1 MPDAPPHPARP
12 VAVVTGGSR
21 GIGLGVAQELAKGGF
36 DLVING
42 RRPAADVADAISELE
57 SLGAAVLYV
66 AADIADAGDRQ
77 NLVDRAVERFGRI
90 DALVNNAGVAP
101 NVRADILDAG
111 EESFERLVKINTQG
125 PYFLTQAV
133 ARQMKR
139 QHEADATW
147 RGSVVFVTSVSAT
160 TASVN
165 RGDYCLSKAAL
176 AMATQLWAVRLAEF
190 GVGVYEVRPGV
201 IKTDMT
207 AGVSDKYDKLLAD
220 GLAVE
225 RRWGLPADVGRA
237 VLPLANGQL
246 SYATGSVVMVD
257 GGLTIPRL

>member
-1 MPDAPPHPARP
+1 MSDLNRK
-12 VAVVTGGSR
+12 VALVTGGSR
-21 GIGLGVAQELAKGGF
+21 GIGLGIAKELASAGC

-42 RRPAADVADAISELE
+42 RRPAADVADAIGDLE
-57 SLGAAVLYV
+57 SLGAAVHYV
-66 AADIADAGDRQ
+66 AADIGDAGDRRK
-77 NLVDRAVERFGRI
+77 LVDSTVDRFGRI

-101 NVRADILDAG
+101 SERADILDAG
-111 EESFERLVKINTQG
+111 EESFERLLRINTRG

-133 ARQMKR
+133 ARQMRK
-139 QHEADATW
+139 QHEADAGW

-160 TASVN
+160 VVSTN
-165 RGDYCLSKAAL
+165 RGDYCISKAAL
-176 AMATQLWAVRLAEF
+176 AMAVQLWAARLAEF

-207 AGVSDKYDKLLAD
+207 SGVTDKYDRLLAN

-225 RRWGLPADVGRA
+225 ARWGLPDDVGRA
-237 VLPLANGQL
+237 VAPLATGRL
-246 SYATGSVVMVD
+246 TYATGSVVMVD